1 MKNITIFDDYFSF
14 KNENKNLINYLVKD
28 NGIILNIMRPAL
40 IVVDYLY
47 EYRLKNKLSND
58 EEYIF
63 SVGYDYLYDQFFL
76 IKSILNKYLN
86 NDYKELKKYEKA
98 ISLLLYIHD
107 YKEEISI
114 KFSLSKYMKSFSDL
128 EEKVYDLIK
137 NHEDIDDNYFIL
149 LNDLVYKTFDA
160 NGVELKTVN
169 EIFYNIALEYNI
181 IKEDE
186 NIDIFKKY

>member
-1 MKNITIFDDYFSF
+1 
-14 KNENKNLINYLVKD
+14 
-28 NGIILNIMRPAL
+28 
-40 IVVDYLY
+40 
-47 EYRLKNKLSND
+47 
-58 EEYIF
+58 
-63 SVGYDYLYDQFFL
+63 
-76 IKSILNKYLN
+76 
-86 NDYKELKKYEKA
+86 
-98 ISLLLYIHD
+98 
-107 YKEEISI
+107 
-114 KFSLSKYMKSFSDL
+114 MKSFSDL